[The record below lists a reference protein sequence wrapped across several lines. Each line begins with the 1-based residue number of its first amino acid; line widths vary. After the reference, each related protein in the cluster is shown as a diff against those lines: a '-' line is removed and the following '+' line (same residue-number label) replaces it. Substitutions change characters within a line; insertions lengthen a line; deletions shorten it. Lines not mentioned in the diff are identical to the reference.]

1 MTERMGQAL
10 AAAGVY
16 RAAFPAGRGGPEM
29 SLVDQTRLVEML
41 ARRDASIAWNAT
53 VLLATGFYA
62 ARLGDA
68 AFAELYPDLDRPT
81 CGSFH
86 PKGVARPVEGG
97 YLVTGDWKF
106 GSAIRSSFHIVA
118 GAEVVDAAGE
128 PVRKDD
134 GSQLTLGVWLPVD
147 AVTLRDDWHTIGLR
161 GSGSQGYAVTEA
173 FVPAGHCF
181 DRFFAP
187 TADAA
192 PLAKHVDLP
201 FYSMAGISVG
211 IAQHALDIA
220 LADLRSRPAA
230 RAPGE
235 RSLGLLGEIDAY
247 VRAARALVYECMAR
261 IDEAIF
267 TPGVVPSAEVLA
279 RGDAPLA
286 NEFARVAVDRCADL
300 VGSKVVYES
309 QPLEQ
314 LIRDLTGVSAH
325 ASTWRSRWVD
335 VGRTL
340 VAGGGG

>member
-1 MTERMGQAL
+1 MI
-10 AAAGVY
+10 
-16 RAAFPAGRGGPEM
+16 
-29 SLVDQTRLVEML
+29 

-86 PKGVARPVEGG
+86 PKGVARAVEGG

-106 GSAIRSSFHIVA
+106 GSAIRSSYHIVA

-128 PVRKDD
+128 PVRKED

-220 LADLRSRPAA
+220 LADLRSRPPA

-235 RSLGLLGEIDAY
+235 RSLGLLGELDAY

-309 QPLEQ
+309 HPLEQ

-340 VAGGGG
+340 VEGGARLMTYMAFPGHAGRRWPLTRWRSLARIVHMVHQ